1 MNLRL
6 IATLKKIIATYSIA
20 EIQKMAQGIINQFF
34 PEVEMPEIKIVNHTF
49 PTYVGIT
56 RFRQKKDYAPTIVVE
71 LQKSILDDERTLH
84 RTLAHE
90 LIHVWQYSNADIR
103 EKLLS
108 GAKSEDHGKS
118 FNLMADKMNAVYGE
132 NYITKTSDATDI
144 ITQEKE
150 FYILIQPHKE
160 TNQSKANKF
169 GVTKFTRPSKAQ
181 KAEIQKRLLEQGG
194 HVFKTKE
201 KLFSRSADL
210 KPFGGYSIYKDE
222 VQDRLSEIYSGPNQD
237 KLFLDKNVPASIIVG
252 SIPPEEI
259 FEYFWEVSDYEMQDE
274 EWNWGRIKGLK
285 WDLKEV
291 PLSKLVSWQGNWKP
305 QNRLYGED
313 EKTATY
319 YADEKSKIPPVIVK
333 KDGSRYLIIDGEHR
347 SRAAFLRGDDKIQAY
362 VGSIKSITSDFKTAK
377 KKFLDANI
385 PVTTIDEVLKRFKK
399 LRDQHRIEKDNE
411 KNIDYWSTKQFE
423 ELVDFV
429 TDLESTPSKTKL
441 RKAPWKMAT
450 PDGATKVAENDSWVV
465 YKIDDF
471 EASEKLGTRNWCIS
485 RSENHYA
492 SETAGMVFYFLLS
505 KTRSY
510 DEESK
515 DEKSG
520 HIFYKDDWHRI
531 ALQVTH
537 AGKKTFWYA
546 NDDSHINAPDEVIN
560 SVPSFIIE
568 KPEVVYWLNAD
579 DLGEDTELAAEN
591 LDDAIA
597 EAERIIEDIFNSYDR
612 PKKTIVQT
620 YRISVN
626 DDTQYR
632 GHIEIEGEWA
642 TLRKEIK
649 GYRKVGYDGRDAK
662 ILEFNGTYYFSVGGY
677 EDDEYIGEIDED
689 EATLFLFQ
697 WGEVDDVI
705 TWEGTRNS
713 IILYQDNFYYDSK
726 NDYAYKRMLH
736 DLNHED
742 NTSPESTVE
751 LNSTELALTTLYEW
765 DEKGAVYFNHDLREA
780 AFELTSDGGY
790 YQVDYKGD
798 IDADTI
804 NIIDFTKLT
813 EEEFKKLSTETGW
826 KNIEDAEEEDTE

>member
-1 MNLRL
+1 MSQRL
-6 IATLKKIIATYSIA
+6 IITLKKIIASYSIP

-56 RFRQKKDYAPTIVVE
+56 RFRQKKDYEPTIVVE

-160 TNQSKANKF
+160 PNQSKANKF
-169 GVTKFTRPSKAQ
+169 GVTKFNRPSKAQ
-181 KAEIQKRLLEQGG
+181 KAEIQKRLLEEGG

-222 VQDRLSEIYSGPNQD
+222 VQNRLSEIYSGPNQD
-237 KLFLDKNVPASIIVG
+237 KLFLKVQASTIVG
-252 SIPPEEI
+252 SIPPKEV
-259 FEYFWEVSDYEMQDE
+259 FEYFWEMSDYEMQDE

-285 WDLKEV
+285 WDLGEV

-319 YADEKSKIPPVIVK
+319 YAEEESEIPPVIVK

-377 KKFLDANI
+377 KKFLDQEI
-385 PVTTIDEVLKRFKK
+385 PTASIDEVFNRFRK
-399 LRDQHRIEKDNE
+399 LRDQHRIEKDTE
-411 KNIDYWSTKQFE
+411 KNIDYWATKKFYD
-423 ELVDFV
+423 LIDFV
-429 TDLESTPSKTKL
+429 EGLEKTPSKTKL

-485 RSENHYA
+485 RDVGHYQ
-492 SETAGMVFYFLLS
+492 SETSGMVFYFLLS

-515 DEKSG
+515 EEKTG

-537 AGKKTFWYA
+537 AGKKTFWDA
-546 NDDSHINAPDEVIN
+546 NDDSHNNAPDEVIN

-612 PKKTIVQT
+612 HKKTIVQT

-632 GHIEIEGEWA
+632 GSIEIEGDWA
-642 TLRKEIK
+642 SLRKGIM
-649 GYRKVGYDGRDAK
+649 GSTIIGVDNNDFSDAS
-662 ILEFNGTYYFSVGGY
+662 ILEFNSTYYFSSGES
-677 EDDEYIGEIDED
+677 EDDYIDEIDED
-689 EATLFLFQ
+689 AAKLFLLQ
-697 WGEVDDVI
+697 WGELNAI
-705 TWEGTRNS
+705 TRTHKDKTMYLFE
-713 IILYQDNFYYDSK
+713 DNFYL
-726 NDYAYKRMLH
+726 NDQNDIYAYKDMLH
-736 DLNHED
+736 ELDSED
-742 NTSPESTVE
+742 SNTPEALVKPI
-751 LNSTELALTTLYEW
+751 STEEALQYLFNWE
-765 DEKGAVYFNHDLREA
+765 EFNIAYFNPAQNEA
-780 AFELTSDGGY
+780 LFQITFEGGF
-790 YQVDYKGD
+790 YQVEYEGD
-798 IDADTI
+798 SIPQDTI
-804 NIIDFTKLT
+804 KITDFTKIT
-813 EEEFKKLSTETGW
+813 EKEFEKLSTEDGLVER
-826 KNIEDAEEEDTE
+826 K